1 MSDLIKNTH
10 DGAALSLARWLVRC
24 HPLQFREQY
33 GTELDQVLR
42 TLARFGVADGKE
54 KFADYL
60 WRTCIPDLCASM
72 VRERFNEWEGNM
84 KNNLG
89 RLAGMVLIALWIL
102 YIGLSEARVFLHL
115 PIKDPGNW
123 LIGETPA
130 NWAYNSLN
138 GFIILAPIIA
148 LVMFVAP
155 YVHFSRGEVDG
166 EVATIRL
173 HKAAGV
179 SRVLIV
185 VTGLFSGI
193 ILFLLLFGRW
203 L

>member
-1 MSDLIKNTH
+1 MQTVQ
-10 DGAALSLARWLVRC
+10 DGAALSIARWLVRS

-72 VRERFNEWEGNM
+72 VRERFIEWEGNM
-84 KNNLG
+84 KRHLG
-89 RLAGMVLIALWIL
+89 SWIAIGLITSWIL
-102 YIGLSEARVFLHL
+102 YIGLSMARIFLHL

-138 GFIILAPIIA
+138 GFIILGPIIA
-148 LVMFVAP
+148 LIIFVAP
-155 YVHFSRGEVDG
+155 YVHFSRGEADG
-166 EVATIRL
+166 DVATIRL

-179 SRVLIV
+179 SRVLII
-185 VTGLFSGI
+185 VTGLISVM
-193 ILFLLLFGRW
+193 ILFLLLAGRW